1 MTMDNANVHLDGNA
15 AAGLLAEIFAFEVT
29 ATRAVCAGCGAIAP
43 VGSLAAYGL
52 EMGAI
57 LRCPGCDT
65 ALIRVARLATGY
77 GIDLRGTR
85 VMRVSAAGRPGTR

>member
-1 MTMDNANVHLDGNA
+1 MDIVNTPLDGNA
-15 AAGLLAEIFAFEVT
+15 AAGLLAEIFAFDVT
-29 ATRAVCAGCGAIAP
+29 TAHAVCAGCGALAP

-65 ALIRVARLATGY
+65 ALIRVSRLERGY
-77 GIDLRGTR
+77 WLDLRGASVLR
-85 VMRVSAAGRPGTR
+85 MHGPGRPGTA